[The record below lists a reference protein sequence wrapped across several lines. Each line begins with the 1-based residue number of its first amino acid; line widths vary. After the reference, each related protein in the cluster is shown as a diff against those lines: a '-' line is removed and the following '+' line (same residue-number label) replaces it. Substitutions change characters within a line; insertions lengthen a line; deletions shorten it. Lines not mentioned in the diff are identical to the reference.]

1 MSIQNHQV
9 GITKQ
14 SMSVSNKKILFICFA
29 NKSRSPMAKGLAQ
42 KMFPSDFYVDSA
54 GVDSEACGGAN
65 YRAISVMGEYGVD
78 LMSHLAK
85 SITDVALSDFDHVI
99 AMDSDI
105 FDSII
110 KAHPGMQDRTIQW
123 QIEDPFY
130 GTVKTYRRCAE
141 EIFQN
146 LKVLLTTLGL
156 SELSIYPSSDDR

>member
-1 MSIQNHQV
+1 MEK
-9 GITKQ
+9 TTEQ
-14 SMSVSNKKILFICFA
+14 SMSVINKKIIFICFA

-42 KMFPSDFYVDSA
+42 KMFPRGFHVDSA
-54 GVDSEACGGAN
+54 GIDSEASGGAN
-65 YRAISVMGEYGVD
+65 FRAISVMGEYGVD

-85 SITDVALSDFDHVI
+85 SITDVAISDFDHVI
-99 AMDSDI
+99 AMDSDV
-105 FDSII
+105 FESVM
-110 KAHPGMQDRTIQW
+110 KAYPDMEDRTIQW

-156 SELSIYPSSDDR
+156 SELSIYPTLDGR